1 MRHLYLL
8 SLSAAFVLAGVTGIV
23 WQQTPPEQPSQS
35 AVDLPVDRRPAPV
48 AAPAPSQ
55 PHHPSPAPTGTN
67 PKPIQPLRPAAD
79 RPTPAQPPQPQPIPA
94 WKADILKTL
103 KQAGWKQP
111 ALDRVVELNAA
122 WFALLHENEPDALAE
137 QVRCLKRL
145 GRWPQVMRF
154 LKSFPETAGL
164 LATADNPE
172 ALVEILDT
180 DHDQYRLLVSLFVRY
195 HTRQDIAALAA
206 GLKDNRDL
214 VCRLIGRGLLGS
226 EALFMFPRTERGSSE
241 YEEWLRDN
249 LNSRLNGSDEE
260 LASFIQ
266 FALLQ
271 GRDLL
276 DQLSEDES
284 FRDRFAADL
293 WPKLLRVVE
302 RKKEPL
308 ELYVDAPN
316 LWRLLALEEGEK
328 LLERRGMLAA
338 ALLFGPDAYPKD
350 LQDRVVRILLAG
362 DGVTFHALTDQRWR
376 KQDEFH
382 QLLRRGLDD
391 RLLAAA
397 LNKLY
402 EQGPNYRPL
411 LAKYN
416 QLNAA
421 ELAEEVGPPP
431 QGGIETW
438 LPLYAEYRLASKLW
452 GGKEVTTEDWVDAG
466 IDAASILA
474 GPLRPG
480 GKIVTQLLKQ
490 GLTRKS
496 IEYGVAA
503 GRKYLGNQ
511 TAEQLAQK
519 GTEWQVQRWTVS
531 RAFTEMQRIY
541 RTVGRGVEKNSALE
555 ITHAVRLCYRHSHLG
570 RESFKR
576 LTALEARLFMRSD
589 AKVYVQIDRLACN
602 QARDYINSWLRDQ
615 EQEPPGDGSDE
626 RTWQQH
632 LAAWWLLNTGDPVLL
647 PRQ

>member
-382 QLLRRGLDD
+382 PTAATWPRRSAPRCCSEQTLRARPQLSAAAGEIQSAQRRRTGRGGRSTSPGWNRNLASPVCRIPARKQALGGKGSDYGGLGRRGHRCGLDP
-391 RLLAAA
+391 RGTA
-397 LNKLY
+397 
-402 EQGPNYRPL
+402 
-411 LAKYN
+411 
-416 QLNAA
+416 
-421 ELAEEVGPPP
+421 
-431 QGGIETW
+431 T
-438 LPLYAEYRLASKLW
+438 
-452 GGKEVTTEDWVDAG
+452 
-466 IDAASILA
+466 
-474 GPLRPG
+474 PG
-480 GKIVTQLLKQ
+480 WKNCH
-490 GLTRKS
+490 
-496 IEYGVAA
+496 A
-503 GRKYLGNQ
+503 
-511 TAEQLAQK
+511 TAET
-519 GTEWQVQRWTVS
+519 GT
-531 RAFTEMQRIY
+531 
-541 RTVGRGVEKNSALE
+541 
-555 ITHAVRLCYRHSHLG
+555 
-570 RESFKR
+570 
-576 LTALEARLFMRSD
+576 D
-589 AKVYVQIDRLACN
+589 A
-602 QARDYINSWLRDQ
+602 
-615 EQEPPGDGSDE
+615 
-626 RTWQQH
+626 
-632 LAAWWLLNTGDPVLL
+632 
-647 PRQ
+647 